1 MAPISACGVCLSFGY
16 PIYRASEPTD
26 VAGNVAAFEK
36 IKEDWVVGVFWYG
49 LVLGSPICIGEALE
63 FGGV

>member
-1 MAPISACGVCLSFGY
+1 MSFGY
-16 PIYRASEPTD
+16 PIERASKPND
-26 VAGNVAAFEK
+26 VTGNGAAFEK

-49 LVLGSPICIGEALE
+49 LVLGSLIFALE